1 MELIIKSWT
10 SLALRK
16 RKSFTIVIK
25 KIYMKKKNEKK
36 ETKKITRYSS
46 LIIYSHMISK
56 FVFSFFL
63 SLVRNKEY

>member
-36 ETKKITRYSS
+36 ETKK
-46 LIIYSHMISK
+46 
-56 FVFSFFL
+56 
-63 SLVRNKEY
+63 